1 MYHSHSF
8 LIQWGI
14 RMMNDDSKVTSFSSI
29 TLLLL
34 KELRLERN
42 LHQAQLAEICDKTPS
57 SWTKI
62 ETGKS
67 PLSMEIFFRACNGL
81 SVTPSAVLAT
91 AERYATLLSQNGW
104 GVMSKQLEF
113 NEDFLLKEAQEYY
126 STLGFRSRSPQV
138 AWNQNVSV
146 LSGPIYNMNGTV
158 TLNDV
163 FWFVLDKEF
172 KERQI
177 NYKSYM

>member
-14 RMMNDDSKVTSFSSI
+14 RMMNDDSKVTSFSSM

-67 PLSMEIFFRACNGL
+67 PLSMEIFF
-81 SVTPSAVLAT
+81 
-91 AERYATLLSQNGW
+91 
-104 GVMSKQLEF
+104 
-113 NEDFLLKEAQEYY
+113 
-126 STLGFRSRSPQV
+126 
-138 AWNQNVSV
+138 
-146 LSGPIYNMNGTV
+146 
-158 TLNDV
+158 
-163 FWFVLDKEF
+163 
-172 KERQI
+172 
-177 NYKSYM
+177 